1 MIIYILE
8 LYKSISILNPL
19 DITIEDFVVLHEDLE
34 DITKEVEIMFNPL
47 REAVLYRNFF
57 KKTQFKRLCDQRRVV
72 GVS

>member
-57 KKTQFKRLCDQRRVV
+57 KKT
-72 GVS
+72 

>member
-8 LYKSISILNPL
+8 LYKSTSILNPL

-47 REAVLYRNFF
+47 REAVLYHNFF
-57 KKTQFKRLCDQRRVV
+57 KKTQFKRLCD
-72 GVS
+72 

>member
-47 REAVLYRNFF
+47 REAVLYHNFF
-57 KKTQFKRLCDQRRVV
+57 KKT
-72 GVS
+72 